1 MKLLIS
7 SFPLAMF
14 TDYAMGA
21 FALFL
26 ALSILR
32 FGKQSGEH
40 LIFFR
45 SWGWGFILLSL
56 TVFLGGTLEGFQGSM
71 SAESIQRFRIVLA
84 ALAGL
89 ASSFQVFGTVNLA
102 LKDSPLRSL
111 LFGIW
116 GASIAIY
123 LVFLIL
129 HFSPGL
135 KTPFT
140 VFNTSAIISLF
151 LWYFLREKGSVVK
164 PILYGISAQLLAMLF
179 YLGSI
184 NISSTLSASVI
195 FNVFMTVGLYFYY
208 RGITGGELWVKP
220 AKKERVLTLS

>member
-1 MKLLIS
+1 MKILIS

-32 FGKQSGEH
+32 YGKKSGEH
-40 LIFFR
+40 PIFFR

-56 TVFLGGTLEGFQGSM
+56 AVFLGGTVEGFRGYMSIN
-71 SAESIQRFRIVLA
+71 SAENFRLGLA

-89 ASSFQVFGTVNLA
+89 ATSFQVFGTMNLA
-102 LKDSPLRSL
+102 LRDSPLRSL

-129 HFSPGL
+129 HINSSL

-140 VFNTSAIISLF
+140 VFNTAAIISLF
-151 LWYFLREKGSVVK
+151 LWYFLREKGSFVK
-164 PILYGISAQLLAMLF
+164 PILYGIGAQLLAMLF
-179 YLGSI
+179 YLGGISFGSLLSPSI
-184 NISSTLSASVI
+184 L
-195 FNVFMTVGLYFYY
+195 FNLFMTVGLFFYY
-208 RGITGGELWVKP
+208 RGITSEELWIKP
-220 AKKERVLTLS
+220 AKKAQVFNPS